1 MTMTD
6 TAAVTESPDSYGAYP
21 RLSADQIE
29 ALAARGDRRDVAPGD
44 VLIQEGE
51 PSDRFLVIL
60 RGSVQ
65 VITGYGG
72 DEPRRLLVHGAGR
85 FLGELGL
92 LAGQAAF
99 YTAIAGDDTS
109 ILAVPVEQLT
119 DLVQHDG
126 QLGDL
131 IVRAFFI
138 RREILIGLDAGFRI
152 IGSCYSADT
161 RRLRE
166 FAARNRLPHRYV
178 DLEEDS
184 EAEEALRTLGL
195 TLEDTPVVI
204 WRDGKVLRNPSNARL
219 AQAIGLTT
227 PRPDGGVR
235 DLLVIGAGPAGLA
248 AAVYG
253 AADGLS
259 TIVFDATATGGQAA
273 TSSRIENY
281 LGFPA
286 GISGAEL
293 AERAAIQARRFGAE
307 IDLPAEAVSL
317 VPDGELQA
325 ASLDLDGQRVE
336 IVSRTVVVATGARY
350 RELDV
355 PGIGDLAAA
364 SVCYAATFLEA
375 RQCVHHPVAVVGGGN
390 SAGQAAVFLAEVA
403 PCVHLLA
410 REHDLQQNMSRY
422 LVDRMSRHPRID
434 VRPHTRI
441 QRAEG
446 NGCLKAL
453 VLEDLRSGDL
463 ESIPVDM
470 LFVFIGARPRTDWL
484 GDLVALDA
492 DGFVLTGSDAASAA
506 ARGGVAR
513 GLDRPPHRLE
523 TSRPG
528 VFAAGDVRHGATRR
542 VGSAVGDG
550 AAAIQM
556 LHDHLQRTG
565 SSAR

>member
-1 MTMTD
+1 MTRTD
-6 TAAVTESPDSYGAYP
+6 TAAVTESPDTYGAYP

-29 ALAARGDRRDVAPGD
+29 ALATRGDRRDVAPGE
-44 VLIQEGE
+44 VLIREGE
-51 PSDRFLVIL
+51 PSDRFVVIL

-65 VITGYGG
+65 VITGSGR

-99 YTAIAGDDTS
+99 YTAVAGADTG
-109 ILAVPVEQLT
+109 ILAVPVERLT
-119 DLVQHDG
+119 ELLQHDA

-152 IGSCYSADT
+152 IGSHFSADT

-178 DLEEDS
+178 DLEEDT
-184 EAEEALRTLGL
+184 EAEEALRALGL

-227 PRPDGGVR
+227 PRPDGAVR

-259 TIVFDATATGGQAA
+259 TTAFDATATGGQAA

-293 AERAAIQARRFGAE
+293 AERAAVQARRFGAE
-307 IDLPAEAVSL
+307 INLPAEAVSL

-325 ASLDLDGQRVE
+325 ASLELDGQRVE

-355 PGIGDLAAA
+355 PGLGEFAAA
-364 SVCYAATFLEA
+364 SVCYAATFMEA
-375 RQCVHHPVAVVGGGN
+375 RQCVHRPVAVVGGGN

-403 PCVHLLA
+403 PRVHLLA
-410 REHDLQQNMSRY
+410 REHDLQQKMSKY
-422 LVDRMSRHPRID
+422 LVDRIGRHPRII
-434 VRPHTRI
+434 VHTNTHIR
-441 QRAEG
+441 RAEG
-446 NGCLKAL
+446 DGCLQAL
-453 VLEDLRSGDL
+453 VLEDLRSGEL

-484 GDLVALDA
+484 GGTVALNA
-492 DGFVLTGSDAASAA
+492 DGFVLTGADAASAA
-506 ARGGVAR
+506 RGDHARR
-513 GLDRPPHRLE
+513 LDRPPHRLE

-565 SSAR
+565 SAAR

>member
-1 MTMTD
+1 MTITD
-6 TAAVTESPDSYGAYP
+6 TVGVTESPDSYGAYP
-21 RLSADQIE
+21 RLSAGQIE
-29 ALAARGDRRDVAPGD
+29 TLATRGDHRDVAPGE
-44 VLIQEGE
+44 VLIREGE
-51 PSDRFLVIL
+51 PSDRFVVIL

-65 VITGYGG
+65 VITGYGS

-92 LAGQAAF
+92 LAGQASF
-99 YTAIAGDDTS
+99 YTAVAGGGTRV
-109 ILAVPVEQLT
+109 LVVPVEQLAELLQCDT
-119 DLVQHDG
+119 R
-126 QLGDL
+126 LGDL

-138 RREILIGLDAGFRI
+138 RREILVGLDAGFRI
-152 IGSCYSADT
+152 IGSRYSADT

-178 DLEEDS
+178 DLEEDTD
-184 EAEEALRTLGL
+184 AEEALRSLGL
-195 TLEDTPVVI
+195 TPEDTPVVI

-227 PRPDGGVR
+227 PRPDSGVR

-253 AADGLS
+253 AADGL
-259 TIVFDATATGGQAA
+259 TTTAFDATATGGQAA

-307 IDLPAEAVSL
+307 INLPAEAVSL

-336 IVSRTVVVATGARY
+336 IVSRTVVIATGARY

-355 PGIGDLAAA
+355 PGISELAAT
-364 SVCYAATFLEA
+364 SVCYAATFMEA
-375 RQCVHHPVAVVGGGN
+375 RQCARHPVAVVGGGN
-390 SAGQAAVFLAEVA
+390 SAGQAAVFLAGVA
-403 PCVHLLA
+403 PRVYLLA
-410 REHDLQQNMSRY
+410 REYDLHQKMSKY
-422 LVDRMSRHPRID
+422 LVDRISRHPRIV
-434 VRPHTRI
+434 VRTHTGL

-446 NGCLKAL
+446 DGCLEAL
-453 VLEDLRSGDL
+453 VLEDLHTGEH
-463 ESIPVDM
+463 ESIAVHM
-470 LFVFIGARPRTDWL
+470 LFVFIGARPHTDWL
-484 GDLVALDA
+484 GDIVALDA
-492 DGFVLTGSDAASAA
+492 DGFVLTGTDAVSAP
-506 ARGGVAR
+506 RGDHSRRLG
-513 GLDRPPHRLE
+513 RPPHPLE

-565 SSAR
+565 SAAR